1 MSDLEKEIDQLP
13 DDNIIGHSLKEGR
26 YTIIKYL
33 DRGQNGFVYV
43 VTDLKKP
50 SSLLVMKMTS
60 EYMEFAQEI
69 KMMRRISRHSS
80 RRFST
85 PDVVDYGL
93 AMHKSQLHAWVIMPR
108 YGYNLDFYCGKLE
121 YKLSHESIL
130 DIGKAMLFTLQ
141 ATHRAGYVYNDLKLD
156 NLMVGY
162 GQRVS
167 ENSAN
172 RCMFKDCN
180 IHLVDFGYASK
191 FLDNEG
197 NHIK

>member
-1 MSDLEKEIDQLP
+1 MN
-13 DDNIIGHSLKEGR
+13 NIIGHSLKEGR

-172 RCMFKDCN
+172 RSMFKDCN
-180 IHLVDFGYASK
+180 INLVDFGYASK

-197 NHIK
+197 VHIK